1 MQATMETIGKRLQW
15 VRGLVGLSAR
25 EVDRLAGLTENHT
38 RAIERKY
45 DDRAQVSTVGK
56 IAETLGVN
64 PSWLA
69 YGEGEPPTAEQVS
82 KAVEAARA
90 QAGKQVSP

>member
-1 MQATMETIGKRLQW
+1 MQATMETIGKRLEW

-38 RAIERKY
+38 RAIETKY

-64 PSWLA
+64 ASWLA
-69 YGEGEPPTAEQVS
+69 YGEGDAPTKEAVQSAVD
-82 KAVEAARA
+82 KARTAL
-90 QAGKQVSP
+90 QPVSP